1 MKTRVACDFIELNE
15 SILALPGGRA
25 QIKPG
30 VGLGISL
37 AETTVSMFPHQPT
50 LLVLHM

>member
-30 VGLGISL
+30 GGTWYLFGRNNRKH
-37 AETTVSMFPHQPT
+37 VSSPAYIACLT
-50 LLVLHM
+50 